1 MSLYLKK
8 VTQKD
13 IQKLRKIR
21 NKCRQYMTRNKNKIN
36 KHEQRVWYK
45 NLNQNE
51 LVPYLFYKNNKR
63 IGYGIIRIEEDHC
76 LVTGGLVNKMRN
88 RGLGFA
94 LFTLLCEE
102 SLEFRDEV
110 RLEVL
115 KTNTRA
121 FNLYKKINFV
131 VVSESDTLYCMV
143 RK

>member
-1 MSLYLKK
+1 MSLYLEK

-36 KHEQRVWYK
+36 KQEQKFWYK
-45 NLNQNE
+45 NLNENE

-63 IGYGIIRIEEDHC
+63 IGYGIIRIEEKHC
-76 LVTGGLVNKMRN
+76 LVTGGLVSKMRN
-88 RGLGFA
+88 RGLGLT

-102 SLEFRDEV
+102 SLKFKDEV

-131 VVSESDTLYCMV
+131 VVNESDTLYYMV
-143 RK
+143 KR